1 MAGAG
6 LPATGLS
13 VKDVE
18 AQRPGGG
25 SFRGLQPAIKGA
37 THAGFDQILENPEGD
52 ALPIDAVWHRPI
64 PADGRRGR
72 LLAGIRWVN

>member
-6 LPATGLS
+6 LPATDLS
-13 VKDVE
+13 VQDVE

-25 SFRGLQPAIKGA
+25 SVGELQPAIQGA

-52 ALPIDAVWHRPI
+52 ALPFDAVWHLAK